1 MASVFTQII
10 NNELPGHRVYE
21 DDEVIVILTIQPIK
35 PGHVLVIPKAEI
47 SHWDDVPDSLLA
59 KLMST
64 SKTMAKVIKQSF
76 ECERV
81 GLIIAGFEVPH
92 THIHL
97 VPANS
102 LQDLSFA
109 DLGFASDDELT
120 HVAEK
125 LRNSI
130 KLV

>member
-1 MASVFTQII
+1 MASVFSQII
-10 NNELPGHRVYE
+10 NNKLPGHRVYE
-21 DDEVIVILTIQPIK
+21 DNEVIVILTIHPIK

-47 SHWDDVPDSLLA
+47 SHWDDVPDSLLV
-59 KLMST
+59 KLMSI